1 MVKYDNSSSAR
12 FLKDEYVDMDEV
24 MNEKKETSFMILTLI
39 CAHRKNRVSK

>member
-1 MVKYDNSSSAR
+1 MITLVLLD
-12 FLKDEYVDMDEV
+12 FLKMDKV